1 MNAEHVK
8 KLLIKGPQSVLIM
21 NAPDDYTS
29 ELEAPPEGTPVTVWT
44 PAAGPSPVE
53 GGEFDFVQ
61 LFVRSV
67 AELDSFAQAAIRA
80 VRRDGLLWIA
90 YPKKSGK
97 IKTDISRDAGWGTV
111 HDAGWTGVSLV
122 SLDDTWSCM
131 RARPV
136 AAIPV
141 LQRQFEKLTDDGK
154 VVRADTAGGT
164 GGGGAKPDKPR
175 VVEVPDDFQ
184 SALDR
189 SPAAKT
195 LFDSIAYTHKKEY
208 VTWITD
214 AKKAESRESRIAKA
228 IEMLEGGKKSRMQK

>member
-8 KLLIKGPQSVLIM
+8 KLLIKGPQRLLIM
-21 NAPDDYTS
+21 NAPEAYTV
-29 ELEAPPEGTPVTVWT
+29 ELDALPEGAAVTVWEPSSGPF
-44 PAAGPSPVE
+44 PAE

-67 AELDSFAQAAIRA
+67 AELESFAKTAIRA

-97 IKTDISRDAGWGTV
+97 IKTDISRDSGWEAV
-111 HDAGWTGVSLV
+111 HNAGWTGVSLV

-136 AAIPV
+136 DAIAS
-141 LQRQFEKLTDDGK
+141 LQRRFEKVTDEGK
-154 VVRADTAGGT
+154 VVRSDAPGGS
-164 GGGGAKPDKPR
+164 GAKPDKPR

-184 SALDR
+184 AALDR
-189 SPAAKT
+189 SPAAKAF
-195 LFDSIAYTHKKEY
+195 FDSIAYTHKKEY
-208 VTWITD
+208 VRWITE
-214 AKKAESRESRIAKA
+214 AKKAETRESRIAKA
-228 IEMLEGGKKSRMQK
+228 VEMLESGKKSRLLK